1 MKKRNRFLSILLA
14 VLMLISSVSISMP
27 AFAAFVTAD
36 NYNSV
41 DKAVLTPQ
49 QAATLLLDYA
59 DKSLAES
66 GTVIT
71 QNIPLLGDLVIDTTS
86 VNGILKSLDDVA
98 YYLDKAKGIPFSDYL
113 IGDLTLLHF
122 DAIKGKCRGDGNKD
136 LQIIKGLIQ
145 FANDSRGF
153 ITKAIDGSINL
164 GFLDSFV
171 DINEMIGDITE
182 MIKGYLYE
190 FVVYR
195 EGYPTTYAV
204 AKYSD
209 KFKTA
214 DALINTLITDMLTKP
229 STFDSSSIDT
239 GALLSTVSSF
249 LSFLGLPVDLSGLS
263 ITDITKMITELLGI
277 PGAEAVPA
285 LSPGAVIL
293 PSLQSSKIDLTANSL
308 YNIIEH
314 LINTAYTDLLVL
326 PLNNGLK
333 QLLVTLSGAKINEIT
348 NKSLITTLSGKA
360 PKKSNAIS
368 NTDFFKYNNKYYVR
382 TGETYYEVLT
392 DSTNAFYGVIN
403 WDYTFK
409 NTLGELGASTDFAA
423 NANKLL
429 VAVAKTVF
437 TQSAFNSIGLAN
449 GGNENLNE
457 NINKLLKFI
466 LPKIPAETFG
476 TNFDTSLLENI
487 EDKSLEQLAAL
498 LLRGMLETQLPSLII
513 PASVQ
518 TLEEMAVLA
527 IREVLL
533 LEAPHLKFD
542 NLIFGNVST
551 LTMQAK
557 SESEWRELLFDMFI
571 DAAVFY
577 LDQYAGL
584 DLDAADVLAKKNAG
598 WTSVD
603 FLDEIVDWAL
613 SYTKGILTVTDTLN
627 LTRGQKASSVYAPW
641 DKLNKV
647 IADVIDLSFI
657 NGADGHG
664 YTFDTEKVLKEK
676 VLGNLLDLNSADAVN
691 MFVRNT
697 ENNNILNDSIGMR
710 GLLTAVNK
718 VIKAVL
724 GAGLN
729 PNNLTSAEKL
739 IKQEGL
745 KDIVNTLLNRLNIRS
760 NELLNAVLPYVASA
774 LPDVLTEQ
782 RFGSLDI
789 DSPDYV
795 VISGTSAKA
804 TVKVTHN
811 TVGVP
816 DSYIDGSRK
825 VDSDY
830 VVTVKS
836 YKTSAVSG
844 STSVNK
850 TLLPGKSLSFD
861 VTLPSSAKGTV
872 KLTVDYSVKGPN
884 GVSLGDFS
892 EYRYIYVA
900 DKAGDDVPKKLSN
913 NVTGPKYTFVAK
925 SEFSKLSFVKFSY
938 KAPGSTNT
946 LILSSFKATAK
957 TSANAGFVE
966 AGFTSKSVVENNTVS
981 VNPYKLK
988 SGVAYDPKFEG
999 RTEISQKYNSE
1010 TFTTYIYVYNDYDL
1024 IPLFN
1029 RLIAFNYNQ
1038 DDFAQNFTYTYTYN
1052 GKKESINSNTAWS
1065 NYNDALIK
1073 AAGLVLQ
1080 PKFDSTV
1087 KNITDQYKAAYDSL
1101 LRASE
1106 ILKQCPYKVNSPYD
1120 VLNKYLKD
1128 IEPSGKGAYSAVDYQ
1143 RYRWTKFSTTKL
1155 LADTIISQKTLAN
1168 PDNRLYLPGV
1178 NLTTQELKNIVNNS
1192 SQKYRDVIK
1201 LYDDYTGSLAGIAA
1215 SVGNMLTQSLI
1226 FKSVHAA
1233 DAKNLLGMYKDRMEK
1248 AKAYTAVD
1256 KTFLSAAIDYAN
1268 SLGISQEAYADMSFR
1283 AFERA
1288 LDAAATVMSIED
1300 ITQTEVNN
1308 VRTELLKAIGSLILK
1323 TELVSEDDIARL
1335 IQARQ
1340 RAYNALDKR
1349 DSLRVNPEDWTAI
1362 LEAAGLTVEV
1372 SGKSVQLYPKS
1383 VGALET
1389 ELKNTPSTLAEINRR
1404 IDKLNDLVDELGY
1417 KLNANITLV
1426 SSADVD
1432 SALAAGKTFT
1442 VQVKLGTD
1450 YKLQSASIPVYYN
1463 KAIVKYKSASG
1474 NATAV
1479 TSDGLVKLKLDS
1491 TKAGNKRY
1499 ANDVIATL
1507 TFETIAASNGQ
1518 KLIWVENKA
1527 SEPIS
1532 AASVLTEAAA
1542 STNIILDGATL
1553 TFKAATAVTPSYG
1566 GTIVRGGTKSVA
1578 DAYKDEKGNYT
1589 AADFRIVTEISQQEA
1604 YKFFGIPKDKTS
1616 GVVRSPIVE
1625 LGTVIAF
1632 ADYMK
1637 NANLSTLTLNNVD
1650 NKNVF
1655 SAASN
1660 KVFYTNRAKADGSGS
1675 FYWATTIVNV
1685 PREKWNTKIFA
1696 VGYIKYLDANG
1707 KVQTVYTTGQTVS
1720 LSVESV
1726 SLVK

>member
-71 QNIPLLGDLVIDTTS
+71 QNIPLLDDLVIDTTS
-86 VNGILKSLDDVA
+86 VNGILKSLDRVSELIDI
-98 YYLDKAKGIPFSDYL
+98 AKRLGSL
-113 IGDLTLLHF
+113 VGDLTSLKF
-122 DAIKGKCRGDGNKD
+122 DAIKGKRRGTGEKD

-164 GFLDSFV
+164 GFLSGIV
-171 DINEMIGDITE
+171 DINKMIGDIPQ
-182 MIKGYLYE
+182 MIKGLLYE
-190 FVVYR
+190 SVVYR
-195 EGYPTTYAV
+195 EGYPSTYAEALNSKDK
-204 AKYSD
+204 AK
-209 KFKTA
+209 FATA

-263 ITDITKMITELLGI
+263 ITDITKMITELLGL

-333 QLLVTLSGAKINEIT
+333 QLLVTLSGAKLSEIT

-476 TNFDTSLLENI
+476 ANFDTSLLENI

-676 VLGNLLDLNSADAVN
+676 VLGNLLDLNSAGAVN

-745 KDIVNTLLNRLNIRS
+745 KDIVNTLLPRLNNRS
-760 NELLNAVLPYVASA
+760 ADLLNALLPYVASA

-795 VISGTSAKA
+795 VAG
-804 TVKVTHN
+804 VKNSIKIKHN

-816 DSYIDGSRK
+816 DSYIENGARK
-825 VDSDY
+825 VDNDY
-830 VVTVKS
+830 KVSVKD
-836 YKTSAVSG
+836 YATDAGISG
-844 STSVNK
+844 AINK
-850 TLLPGKSLSFD
+850 TLLPGESLSFD
-861 VTLPSSAKGTV
+861 LTLPAAAKGRAV
-872 KLTVDYSVKGPN
+872 KLTVNYEVTAPN
-884 GVSLGDFS
+884 GVSLGSFS

-1029 RLIAFNYNQ
+1029 RLIDFNYNQ

-1256 KTFLSAAIDYAN
+1256 KTFLSAAIDYAK
-1268 SLGISQEAYADMSFR
+1268 SLGIFQEAYADMSFR

-1288 LDAAATVMSIED
+1288 LDAAETVMSIED

-1578 DAYKDEKGNYT
+1578 DAYMDEKGNYT